1 MATLSCG
8 VDDMRI
14 FTIQAVTGDD
24 DAVVPHALAIGFG
37 GVGVGLGSLLP
48 RPRRVR
54 AEVSTHPC
62 ASVTATGAWFSEAII
77 SKPGRAWRRDASDA
91 TRGVGCGQALVSARV
106 RAPVVS
112 ETCSDLVSSVCGVL
126 E

>member
-1 MATLSCG
+1 MMTLLCPTRLRS
-8 VDDMRI
+8 
-14 FTIQAVTGDD
+14 
-24 DAVVPHALAIGFG
+24 
-37 GVGVGLGSLLP
+37 GS
-48 RPRRVR
+48 VASASASAS